1 MNQVSKSIPVNYK
14 KAKDI
19 KMELKTRIPPTVA
32 DLLALKGKRQL
43 TMLKF
48 FSLDEAAA
56 AQDAGIDIASV
67 PADVLFHPE
76 YRTVAPAIFSMAGQT
91 HTECG
96 SPSEYLKWCN
106 SAIEKGADA
115 LYCSGSF
122 ETVAMLSNEYIPV
135 VGHVGL
141 VPARAT
147 WTGGFKAVGKTAND
161 ALDLLQQVKS
171 YENAGAIGVEL
182 EVVPVEVANEIS
194 KRTSILVWSMGAG
207 AGCDAQYLYSNDIL
221 GYTDGHTPRH
231 AKVYRDFKGEFERLQ
246 DERVGA
252 FKEFVEDVNNGSF
265 PEEPHLVRMQPDEL
279 SKFKELLDKI

>member
-1 MNQVSKSIPVNYK
+1 MKR
-14 KAKDI
+14 
-19 KMELKTRIPPTVA
+19 KTRTLPTVA
-32 DLLALKGKRQL
+32 DLRALKGKRQL

-56 AQDAGIDIASV
+56 AEDAGIDIASV
-67 PADVLFHPE
+67 PADILFHPE
-76 YRTVAPAIFSMAGQT
+76 YRTVAPTIFSMAGQT

-96 SPSEYLKWCN
+96 SPGEYLKWCN

-221 GYTDGHTPRH
+221 GYTDGHIPRH

-246 DERVGA
+246 NERVGA

-279 SKFKELLDKI
+279 FKFKELLDKI